1 MPRRG
6 IVAVLISL
14 LLNGIAHARTVTVFA
29 AVSLKDALTDVAK
42 DYETATGDKVEFS
55 FGASGQL
62 ATQIREG
69 APADLFISAA
79 EKQVK
84 ELIDAKVADPASRRV
99 IASNRLVLIVPADV
113 EKPVAGFSELTD
125 ARVKRIAIGQPR
137 TVPAGEYAAQVLKKL
152 NVFDAVRDR
161 LVYGTNVRQVLDY
174 VRRGEVDA
182 GVVYATDAMVEPKV
196 KVVAT
201 AEESLHDPVIY
212 PAVITPRTKGN
223 EAGARKFLEHL
234 QSEAAQ
240 KTLRTRGFALPTTKP
255 SAASVP

>member
-1 MPRRG
+1 MSRRG
-6 IVAVLISL
+6 ILALVLSLILAGVARA
-14 LLNGIAHARTVTVFA
+14 GTVTVFA

-42 DYETATGDKVEFS
+42 DYESATGDKVEFS

-84 ELIDAKVADPASRRV
+84 DLIDAKAADAASRVV
-99 IASNRLVLIVPADV
+99 IASNRLVLIVPADG
-113 EKPVAGFSELTD
+113 EKPVAGFSDLAD
-125 ARVKRIAIGQPR
+125 VRIKRIAIGQPR

-152 NVFDAVRDR
+152 NVFDAVRER

-182 GVVYATDAMVEPKV
+182 GVVYATEAMTESRV

-201 AEESLHDPVIY
+201 AEESLHDPIVYPTVVI
-212 PAVITPRTKGN
+212 RRSKGN
-223 EAGARKFLEHL
+223 DSGARKFLEHL

-240 KTLRTRGFALPTTKP
+240 KALRARGFAPTTKP
-255 SAASVP
+255 LAP